1 MYLLR
6 EKKLHLLI
14 LLVFLSVI
22 WCRDF
27 SSVKERYT
35 LYIHLNS
42 EPSHLNPIT
51 STEAVASSINNYIY
65 ETLLDRDYDTL
76 ELIPQLA
83 LRWEISPD
91 KLRYRFYIKKGILWS
106 DGVELTAD
114 DIIYSYNRIKDPKVA
129 SAPLK
134 VYYIDVRRV
143 RKIDRYTIE
152 FLYSKP
158 YFRALEICGGVP
170 IVPMHIFNDG
180 TDFNTHKNNRF
191 PIGTGPYKFERWD
204 TGKRIILTLNER
216 YRGRKPE
223 IRRVFYKIV
232 PEINV
237 ALQMLKK
244 GELDLMSIRSIQWV
258 RQTNSEKFNNNFYKL
273 KYYTPNYN
281 YIGWN
286 ARRVWFN
293 DKRVRIALTYLINR
307 KAILEK
313 LQFGLGKIV
322 TGNFYIFSKDYNRAI
337 PPWPY
342 DPEKGAQLLRDA
354 GWGDSD
360 KDGILDK
367 EGEKFSFT
375 FTIPSGSKFAE
386 RLATIL
392 KEDFSRVGIEM
403 EINRFE
409 WAVFVKKLHERDFDA
424 VTLAWSLDWESDPY
438 QLWHSTQVEQGSN
451 YCAFVNREADSI
463 IEKGRMEFDGRK
475 RMKMYHRFH
484 EIIHEEQPYTF
495 LFCNPALVVVSRRFE
510 NVKVHQRGLKYIE
523 WKVRQ

>member
-1 MYLLR
+1 MIFFRKRVLD
-6 EKKLHLLI
+6 I
-14 LLVFLSVI
+14 FFIIGFLCFFCCS
-22 WCRDF
+22 DF
-27 SSVKERYT
+27 TSVKERYT
-35 LYIHLNS
+35 LYIHLTS

-51 STEAVASSINNYIY
+51 STEAVAFSINNYTY

-76 ELIPQLA
+76 ELKSQLA
-83 LRWEISPD
+83 ERWEISPD
-91 KLRYRFYIKKGILWS
+91 KLKYRFYLKKGILWS

-114 DIIYSYNRIKDPKVA
+114 DIIYSYNKIKDPKVA

-134 VYYIDVRRV
+134 VYYIDVKRM

-158 YFRALEICGGVP
+158 YFRALEICGGIP
-170 IVPMHIFNDG
+170 IVPRHIFNDG
-180 TDFNTHKNNRF
+180 TDFNTHKNNRY

-204 TGKRIILTLNER
+204 TGKRIILTLNEK
-216 YRGRKPE
+216 YRGKKPE
-223 IRRVFYKIV
+223 IRRVYYKIV

-258 RQTNSEKFNNNFYKL
+258 RQTNSEKFNSSFYKL
-273 KYYTPNYN
+273 KYFTPNYN

-286 ARRVWFN
+286 ARKVWFN
-293 DKRVRIALTYLINR
+293 DKRVRIALTHLINR

-322 TGNFYIFSKDYNRAI
+322 TGNFYIFSKDYNKSI
-337 PPWPY
+337 QSWSY
-342 DPEKGAQLLRDA
+342 DPERGARLLRDA
-354 GWGDSD
+354 GWEDND

-367 EGEKFSFT
+367 DGEKFSFT

-392 KEDFSRVGIEM
+392 KEDFSGVGIEM

-438 QLWHSTQVEQGSN
+438 QLWHSTQVKQGSN
-451 YCAFVNREADSI
+451 FCAFVNREADSI
-463 IEKGRMEFDGRK
+463 IEKGRREFNRKK
-475 RMKMYHRFH
+475 RMRMYHRFH

-495 LFCNPALVVVSRRFE
+495 LFCNPALVVVSKRFE
-510 NVKVHQRGLKYIE
+510 NVRVHLRGLKYIE
-523 WKVRQ
+523 WKVKQ